1 MKCANCDA
9 NASFEYRIT
18 LSKSI
23 FYCGKDLPKF
33 LEARKKAGLLKI
45 TEQYKQDSK
54 DALSVLA
61 ITTPVITEEPEIET
75 PAPKKKKA
83 SSKKSEK

>member
-9 NASFEYRIT
+9 NASFEYRVTI
-18 LSKSI
+18 SKSI

-33 LEARKKAGLLKI
+33 LETRKKAGLLKI

-54 DALSVLA
+54 DAIEILT
-61 ITTPVITEEPEIET
+61 ITTPEVTEEPVIET

-83 SSKKSEK
+83 SSKKSVK